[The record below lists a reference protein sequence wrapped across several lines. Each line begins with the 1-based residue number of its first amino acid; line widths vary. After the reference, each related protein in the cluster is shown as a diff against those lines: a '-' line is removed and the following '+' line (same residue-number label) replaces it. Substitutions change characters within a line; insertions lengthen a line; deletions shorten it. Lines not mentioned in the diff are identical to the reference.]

1 MVLNTHYIQS
11 NQPSICTSQKKRVIR
26 THIIYLQ
33 CAVVY
38 FLACVMAFSI
48 VDKNSLTIRECY
60 LICHNVSMQQN
71 STTLWSNLSR
81 SANQYGTGFADP
93 TNMRYVMCLQEA
105 ANETCCT
112 PIRSRD
118 PVLLG
123 LLIRLCDLYFDT
135 TENKFKILH
144 VPQKLTL

>member
-1 MVLNTHYIQS
+1 MDKNFFDLHIWSETHTTYSQVNHQSVLHRT
-11 NQPSICTSQKKRVIR
+11 KRVIR
-26 THIIYLQ
+26 TDIIYLQ
-33 CAVVY
+33 CTVVY

-71 STTLWSNLSR
+71 STTIWSNLLR
-81 SANQYGTGFADP
+81 SANQYGFADP
-93 TNMRYVMCLQEA
+93 TNMPYVMCLQEA

-123 LLIRLCDLYFDT
+123 LLIRLCDSYFDT
-135 TENKFKILH
+135 SENKI
-144 VPQKLTL
+144 